1 MTKQPDHQLR
11 NPKFTTFEFYR
22 LMDTYV
28 HSGEEAI
35 GRPWR
40 LAAGALRRVI
50 RRVEAG
56 LLGPWSAGQV
66 VTGLAEEYVNLLY
79 GLLTAAPAVVEKV
92 TTRLNNPPPGT
103 MSEYRVQLKARS
115 QRNTGP

>member
-22 LMDTYV
+22 LMDRYV

-66 VTGLAEEYVNLLY
+66 VTGLAEEYVNLS
-79 GLLTAAPAVVEKV
+79 V
-92 TTRLNNPPPGT
+92 R
-103 MSEYRVQLKARS
+103 
-115 QRNTGP
+115 